1 MLRAGVIGCRPVG
14 VYHAAGIVDSEQAQL
29 VAACDFDRQTL
40 DDFIAQWPDEKIT
53 AHTNHRDMLADE
65 KLDLVTIATSDHRHA
80 DLVVDASEAG
90 VKGIFCEKPL
100 ATTLADADRMIAVC
114 QANNTLL
121 SVDHTRRWWPL
132 WRLSRKLITEGAIG
146 PVQYVV
152 GTLSGPRAMLFRNGT
167 HLLDTICYFA
177 DSQPAWVV
185 ADLQEGYEDYAEYRG
200 DGGHDPDSEPAAN
213 AYIHFENGVKGFYI
227 GGSKSATPHTSQAE
241 IVGTTGRIVL
251 NGQNEGTLYQGE
263 FSSAI
268 EVAEL
273 SMHAIAA
280 GVRELVS
287 IVADGGELVSPGHAG
302 HTVVELLIG
311 ILRSQQQGHSP
322 VHFPLTRD

>member
-100 ATTLADADRMIAVC
+100 ATTLADADRMIAAC
-114 QANNTLL
+114 KANDTIL
-121 SVDHTRRWWPL
+121 SVDHTRRFQPL
-132 WRLSRKLITEGAIG
+132 WRRAKELVVEGKIG
-146 PVQYVV
+146 NLQYIVA
-152 GTLSGPRAMLFRNGT
+152 TFTGPRAMLFRNGT
-167 HLLDTICYFA
+167 HLLDVICYFA
-177 DSQPAWVV
+177 DSKPVWLV
-185 ADLQEGYEDYAEYRG
+185 AELEQGYEDYSEYRG
-200 DGGHDPDSEPAAN
+200 DGGHDPATEPGAN

-227 GGSKSATPHTSQAE
+227 GGSKNTTPFTEQAE
-241 IVGTTGRIVL
+241 IVGSTGRIVVANDKL
-251 NGQNEGTLYQGE
+251 GTLYQGDTE
-263 FSSAI
+263 EAI
-268 EVAEL
+268 EIVEL
-273 SMHAIAA
+273 PIHGIAA

-322 VHFPLTRD
+322 VYFPLTRD